1 MVHRKGKRVQTLAT
15 RFIARFNR
23 CWLAEATADD
33 HVKERRHGGFNC
45 SELVKETRIRCLMTH
60 WYFNGLLSGDVI
72 IDWQCPFGLVRDTAN

>member
-23 CWLAEATADD
+23 CWLAEATTDD

-45 SELVKETRIRCLMTH
+45 SELVKIEVPYDT
-60 WYFNGLLSGDVI
+60 
-72 IDWQCPFGLVRDTAN
+72 LVLQRFAQR